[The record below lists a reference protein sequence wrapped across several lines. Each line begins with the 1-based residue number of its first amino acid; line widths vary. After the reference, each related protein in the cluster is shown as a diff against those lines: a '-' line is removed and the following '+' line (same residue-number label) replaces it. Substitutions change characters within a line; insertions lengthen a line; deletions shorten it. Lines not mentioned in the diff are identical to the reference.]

1 MAPRCGVKVANH
13 KQPCRKQRRMAARAR
28 PTNRHDRHRRCNP
41 LGQTFLVL
49 TGGRTRPN
57 LLKPGFLESRS
68 VRRHCHSART
78 ATVTVYSVV
87 LAGILA
93 DARDRGRCSFPIRLL
108 RDQAPHAMQPLIS
121 PAGPSSTPEPID
133 IPVVVSPP
141 AIGDEQLAT
150 ARLGVASGLFVALR
164 HKHAPTAAHSL
175 RVAMGCSSWAFVLG
189 MHPDER
195 DELEVAALLHDVG
208 KIGAPDAVLLK
219 PGPLVRDE
227 VRLMHQYRRS
237 GVDILAACCV
247 SPNVLE
253 MVRHSAGYH
262 GSSADNHSDA
272 DRVSMGAKMLAIVDA
287 FDSMTCDQ
295 VYRRAMSRER
305 ALHELFRHSGTQF
318 DAELV
323 KSFSELRLTSQLQR
337 KVVGNWLKT
346 LDSRQV
352 NRFWRHNAVVSTPAT
367 ASTDPHM
374 AFQSRLLD
382 NMYDA
387 VIFVDCNMEIVFWN
401 RGAERL
407 TGISAE
413 SVMHSTWSPNLVGMR
428 DEREGG
434 WTDLECPI
442 TYCMSTGIQSLR
454 RLLVANRN
462 RRPITVDAQTIPVVS
477 QDGFQHGAAML
488 LHDVSGEA
496 SLEEQCLNLQEKA
509 TQDPLTK
516 IANRAE
522 FDQSYPRI
530 VEAHQQRGV
539 VCSLVICDIDH
550 FKSINDTYGH
560 QAGDEVLRAF
570 GHLLKSECRPGDLVA
585 RYGGEEFVVVC
596 ADCSSVAAANRAEQ
610 LRKAVSEM
618 PQPALNGRAITASFG
633 VTEIQPGDSPD
644 SLLRRADRA
653 LMDAKQAGR
662 NTVIQLGSGFE
673 EVIEAL
679 PLSIER
685 TPGGELY
692 LQRRLV
698 TAVPLNI
705 AVEKLRG
712 FVVDHDAEVLSING
726 NRLELQ
732 IDVGRKTPARRRS
745 DRPVPFL
752 LELTLAEQR
761 RGNATVVGQSRRS
774 HTQVNVVI
782 RLKRSRD
789 QKVASVER
797 QATSILEA
805 LKSYL
810 MAGDDV
816 SPSEMGS
823 VRPAANI
830 LMPWLK
836 SL

>member
-1 MAPRCGVKVANH
+1 M
-13 KQPCRKQRRMAARAR
+13 
-28 PTNRHDRHRRCNP
+28 
-41 LGQTFLVL
+41 
-49 TGGRTRPN
+49 
-57 LLKPGFLESRS
+57 E
-68 VRRHCHSART
+68 
-78 ATVTVYSVV
+78 
-87 LAGILA
+87 
-93 DARDRGRCSFPIRLL
+93 
-108 RDQAPHAMQPLIS
+108 PLIT
-121 PAGPSSTPEPID
+121 PSE
-133 IPVVVSPP
+133 
-141 AIGDEQLAT
+141 GLAT
-150 ARLGVASGLFVALR
+150 SLPFDVSLNVSSEALGEERLVSARLGVASGLFMALR

-175 RVAMGCSSWAFVLG
+175 RVAVGCSSWAFVLG
-189 MHPDER
+189 MHPEER

-227 VRLMHQYRRS
+227 ARLMQRYRRS

-247 SPNVLE
+247 SANVLE
-253 MVRHSAGYH
+253 MVRHSAGVFPAESEER
-262 GSSADNHSDA
+262 GD
-272 DRVSMGAKMLAIVDA
+272 VGPVPLGAKMLAIVDA

-318 DAELV
+318 DPELV

-337 KVVGNWLKT
+337 KVVGNWLQT
-346 LDSRQV
+346 IDSRQV
-352 NRFWRHNAVVSTPAT
+352 NRFWRHSAVVSTPAT
-367 ASTDPHM
+367 ASSDPHL
-374 AFQSRLLD
+374 AFQQKLLD

-413 SVMHSTWSPNLVGMR
+413 SVLNSTWSPGLIGMR

-434 WTDLECPI
+434 WGDMECPI
-442 TYCMSTGIQSLR
+442 GYCMTTGIQSLR

-462 RRPITVDAQTIPVVS
+462 RRPIAVDAQTIPVVGK
-477 QDGFQHGAAML
+477 DGFLHGAAML

-530 VEAHQQRGV
+530 VQAHQQRGV
-539 VCSLVICDIDH
+539 ACSLVICDIDH
-550 FKSINDTYGH
+550 FKSINDTFGH

-570 GHLLKSECRPGDLVA
+570 GQLLKGECRPGDLVA

-596 ADCSSVAAANRAEQ
+596 ADCSSVAAGRRAEQ
-610 LRKAVSEM
+610 LRKAVSEL
-618 PQPALNGRAITASFG
+618 PQAAINGRAITASFG

-653 LMDAKQAGR
+653 LLDAKQAGR
-662 NTVIQLGSGFE
+662 NAVVQLGSGGGE
-673 EVIEAL
+673 IIDES
-679 PLSIER
+679 PLSVS
-685 TPGGELY
+685 TPPVGELC
-692 LQRRLV
+692 LERRLA

-712 FVVDHDAEVLSING
+712 FVVDHGAEVLSING

-732 IDVGRKTPARRRS
+732 IDVGRKSPARRRS
-745 DRPVPFL
+745 DHPVPFL

-761 RGNATVVGQSRRS
+761 RGSVPTPGHSRRS
-774 HTQVNVVI
+774 HTQVNVLI

-816 SPSEMGS
+816 SSTEMGP